1 MPKAHA
7 GGDSRRV
14 TVDDVARD
22 AGVSQATVS
31 QVLSGKRPVSAATRA
46 RVMASIAELGFRP
59 NQLARALRQQKS
71 HTVAIVVP
79 NIAHVVYPMVARGV
93 SELLRPLGY
102 QAALYDTD
110 HSPSTETQVLRTV
123 ADRMVDGAIVFGFPV
138 KQSDAEI
145 LSSVGIPFV
154 NGGLDES
161 LDTQWDSVRV
171 DQVAAI
177 SSLVEHV
184 AALGRSPIAYIGG
197 PTDEGSASARET
209 GFRVGMAAA
218 RQPIDPA
225 LLTSSPYSWE
235 GGRAALDRMLSD
247 GHAPR
252 SVICANDMIAIGA
265 MTAARDHGLRI
276 PEDIAITGYDNIDA
290 AVMSLPPLTTVEA
303 HPFEQGRECARL
315 LLDRMT
321 GDYGGRARHVMLP
334 AKLLLRESA

>member
-1 MPKAHA
+1 M
-7 GGDSRRV
+7 
-14 TVDDVARD
+14 
-22 AGVSQATVS
+22 
-31 QVLSGKRPVSAATRA
+31 
-46 RVMASIAELGFRP
+46 
-59 NQLARALRQQKS
+59 
-71 HTVAIVVP
+71 
-79 NIAHVVYPMVARGV
+79 
-93 SELLRPLGY
+93 
-102 QAALYDTD
+102 
-110 HSPSTETQVLRTV
+110 LRTV

-290 AVMSLPPLTTVEA
+290 AAASEFGIVVKA